1 MASTISRIWQHV
13 TEGLIFGFTF
23 AIGWIA
29 AIALM
34 GAFAA

>member
-1 MASTISRIWQHV
+1 MVSTISRIWQNIS
-13 TEGLIFGFTF
+13 EGLIFGFTF

-34 GAFAA
+34 GAVVA